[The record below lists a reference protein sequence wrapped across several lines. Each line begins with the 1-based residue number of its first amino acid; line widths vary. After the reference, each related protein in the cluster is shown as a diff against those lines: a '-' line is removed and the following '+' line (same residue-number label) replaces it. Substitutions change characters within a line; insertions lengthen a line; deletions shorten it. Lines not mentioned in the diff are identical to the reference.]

1 MSRFWRQA
9 LGVLLLVCSLPALAH
24 EMSLAE
30 LSLHEISPGEFQWQ
44 WGLTEKRP
52 PYEVLKPIWP
62 EGCVAEDLTVR
73 CTNGA
78 MKGPLTIEGVGQT
91 YSAVLLKIQWADGQ
105 DSTYTLTGAKPTV
118 QLFGSARDQRGF
130 AEIAS
135 VYLRLGVEH
144 ILSGYDHLLFV
155 CSLLFLVGFTRKLV
169 WTLTAF
175 TLAHSITLALC
186 ALDILT
192 LRPPPVEANIALSIM
207 LVAGEALHS
216 RETLARR
223 WPALIAFLFGLV
235 HGLGFAGG
243 LKAIGL
249 PDHYLPAALLS
260 FNVGV
265 EAGNLLVVA
274 LAWPVWLLIRRW
286 PVAVRAR
293 TPILYGIG
301 TMAAYWSWI
310 RIVAILS

>member
-1 MSRFWRQA
+1 MAGPGHSVWLDCAPIGICQPAQARGVRNLTSADPPTLDRCQRGGATQPGGSRHSPQVSRQGRDGQTMSRIWRQS
-9 LGVLLLVCSLPALAH
+9 LMVLLLVCSLPAAAH

-30 LSLHEISPGEFQWQ
+30 LGLRETAPGEFQWQ
-44 WGLTEKRP
+44 WGLTERRAP
-52 PYEVLKPIWP
+52 AEVLKPIWP
-62 EGCVAEDLTVR
+62 EGCVAEDFIVR
-73 CTNGA
+73 CASGA

-169 WTLTAF
+169 LTLTAF
-175 TLAHSITLALC
+175 TLAHSITLALS

-235 HGLGFAGG
+235 HGL
-243 LKAIGL
+243 
-249 PDHYLPAALLS
+249 
-260 FNVGV
+260 
-265 EAGNLLVVA
+265 
-274 LAWPVWLLIRRW
+274 
-286 PVAVRAR
+286 
-293 TPILYGIG
+293 
-301 TMAAYWSWI
+301 
-310 RIVAILS
+310 